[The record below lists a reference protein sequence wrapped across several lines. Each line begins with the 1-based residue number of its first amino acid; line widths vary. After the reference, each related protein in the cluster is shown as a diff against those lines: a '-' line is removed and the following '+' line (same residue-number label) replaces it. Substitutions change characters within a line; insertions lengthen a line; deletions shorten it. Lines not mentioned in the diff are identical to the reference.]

1 MTSRPRLP
9 APAAQVC
16 AVAALD
22 SYLEWLMVFREGAEF
37 SNDAGFSQRYPTM
50 PARGGSPAPLPLGY
64 ALIAL
69 R

>member
-1 MTSRPRLP
+1 
-9 APAAQVC
+9 
-16 AVAALD
+16 
-22 SYLEWLMVFREGAEF
+22 MVYREGAEF